1 MEWLAVA
8 FGGALGAVLRH
19 ALATTITAQS
29 KTEFP
34 LGIFTVNVVGSFIMA
49 VCYVL
54 LVQRQMLGDPWR
66 DFALVGLLGAFTT
79 FSTFSLQAY
88 ELITNGRW
96 EMALGY
102 VLASLLICLLAVFVG
117 VFLTRQLINH

>member
-1 MEWLAVA
+1 MEWLAVSL
-8 FGGALGAVLRH
+8 GGALGAVLRH
-19 ALATTITAQS
+19 ALASMVTAQS

-34 LGIFTVNVVGSFIMA
+34 LGIFTVNVVGSLLMGVF
-49 VCYVL
+49 YVV

-79 FSTFSLQAY
+79 FSTFSMQAY

-96 EMALGY
+96 VMALGY
-102 VLASLLICLLAVFVG
+102 VLASVLVCLLAVFVG
-117 VFLTRQLINH
+117 VFLSRQLINH